1 MSLRTFIDSS
11 RREWLAFDVIPRA
24 NERRYS
30 DRRNDDEP
38 EFIGDDRRDVDRR
51 LTVGGSGT
59 MQGAEGWLCF
69 ECGDDRRRLS
79 PIPQGWSRA
88 SDATLES
95 YCRSATPAR
104 MPRRADRGERAPSAE
119 RVERVERVE

>member
-1 MSLRTFIDSS
+1 MSLRTFVDSS

-24 NERRYS
+24 DERRYTE
-30 DRRNDDEP
+30 RRDPDEP
-38 EFIGDDRRDVDRR
+38 GFSGDERRDTDRR
-51 LTVGGSGT
+51 LTVGGVGR

-79 PIPQGWSRA
+79 PIPKGWARA
-88 SDATLES
+88 SDATLEA

-104 MPRRADRGERAPSAE
+104 TSRP
-119 RVERVERVE
+119 VERVK

>member
-1 MSLRTFIDSS
+1 MSLRTFVDSS
-11 RREWLAFDVIPRA
+11 RREWLAFDVVPRA
-24 NERRYS
+24 DERRYT
-30 DRRNDDEP
+30 DRRGDDQP
-38 EFIGDDRRDVDRR
+38 EFGVEERRDSDRR
-51 LTVGGSGT
+51 LTVGGVSA

-79 PIPQGWSRA
+79 PIPMGWSRA

-104 MPRRADRGERAPSAE
+104 ASRP
-119 RVERVERVE
+119 VERVE

>member
-1 MSLRTFIDSS
+1 MSLRTFVDSS

-30 DRRNDDEP
+30 ERRGDGEP
-38 EFIGDDRRDVDRR
+38 EYTGEDRRDSDRR
-51 LTVGGSGT
+51 LTVGGSRS
-59 MQGAEGWLCF
+59 MQGTAGWLCF
-69 ECGDDRRRLS
+69 ESGEDCRRLS
-79 PIPQGWSRA
+79 PIPHGWTRA

-104 MPRRADRGERAPSAE
+104 KTRRAERAESAQG
-119 RVERVERVE
+119 VERAE

>member
-1 MSLRTFIDSS
+1 MSLRTFVDSS

-24 NERRYS
+24 DERRYT
-30 DRRNDDEP
+30 DRRNPDDP
-38 EFIGDDRRDVDRR
+38 EFGGENRRDTDRR
-51 LTVGGSGT
+51 LTVGGAGR

-79 PIPQGWSRA
+79 PIPKGWARA
-88 SDATLES
+88 SDATLEA

-104 MPRRADRGERAPSAE
+104 TSRPVARMK
-119 RVERVERVE
+119 